1 MRTAWRI
8 ATLAAVIAAGI
19 PVAAHHSNPHYF
31 DMVKAITLEGV
42 VLRVR
47 WINPHII
54 LYMQSKDETGAPET
68 WVIHGS
74 SPSNAVRQVGLKER
88 LQPGTPITAR
98 AWPARIP
105 LLVNDE
111 ETVLQARP
119 DDARQ
124 SSRIVGGGQVR
135 FANGDVLAFGGGP
148 TF

>member
-1 MRTAWRI
+1 MGRAFRI
-8 ATLAAVIAAGI
+8 ATLAVVVASGI
-19 PVAAHHSNPHYF
+19 PAMAHHSNPHFF
-31 DMVKAITLEGV
+31 DMATVVTLEGV

-54 LYMQSKDETGAPET
+54 LYLQSKNAKGEQET

-74 SPSNAVRQVGLKER
+74 SPGNAVRQVGLKDR
-88 LQPGTPITAR
+88 LQPGTPVTAR
-98 AWPARIP
+98 AFPSRIP
-105 LLVNDE
+105 LFVNDE

-135 FANGDVLAFGGGP
+135 FSNGDVLAFGGGP